1 MVAASGLV
9 DFESLT
15 GQSKFVIDMVSIPI
29 FSAIAGLVTNWTGVI
44 MLFAP
49 IQFRGFHCP
58 GVKTIFPFLPRRLQ
72 VLPIFAPG
80 GILGFQGFI
89 PARAERMASICVDK
103 GLSKL
108 GSIRDFLLELEPAVI
123 AERLA
128 VVARPE
134 VRGMVDEIME
144 REHPELWA
152 QLPPQLR
159 EIVYQRVLQ
168 QLPQISR
175 HAMEAIEENID
186 DLIDVKL
193 MVVGRLREDPRILR
207 DIIYNLGSKELKF
220 MTAIGF
226 WLGLPLGLLLAL
238 FLTAAPDLPVFSAI
252 PPWLIVISG
261 ASMIGIIVNIVAIKM
276 VFEPAVPQPWYR
288 YPWRQAKFA
297 RRQHEAATSFGWSLA
312 YEVITMP
319 NIISELISGPRSDK
333 ARVIIQEV
341 MAREVDQIVGPT
353 RTLVRAAVG
362 GREFEAIR
370 LSTTG
375 TAIDVARGLL
385 DDLEFTKRQ
394 AQKIDTFCTERL
406 RELSPGEFMEM
417 LYSAV
422 EQDAWLLYAH
432 GGFLGL
438 FVGAIHLVIFGG

>member
-1 MVAASGLV
+1 M
-9 DFESLT
+9 
-15 GQSKFVIDMVSIPI
+15 
-29 FSAIAGLVTNWTGVI
+29 
-44 MLFAP
+44 
-49 IQFRGFHCP
+49 
-58 GVKTIFPFLPRRLQ
+58 
-72 VLPIFAPG
+72 
-80 GILGFQGFI
+80 
-89 PARAERMASICVDK
+89 
-103 GLSKL
+103 
-108 GSIRDFLLELEPAVI
+108 
-123 AERLA
+123 
-128 VVARPE
+128 
-134 VRGMVDEIME
+134 
-144 REHPELWA
+144 
-152 QLPPQLR
+152 
-159 EIVYQRVLQ
+159 
-168 QLPQISR
+168 
-175 HAMEAIEENID
+175 
-186 DLIDVKL
+186 
-193 MVVGRLREDPRILR
+193 
-207 DIIYNLGSKELKF
+207 
-220 MTAIGF
+220 
-226 WLGLPLGLLLAL
+226 
-238 FLTAAPDLPVFSAI
+238 FSAI

-385 DDLEFTKRQ
+385 DDLEFTNRQ